1 MDLLFEELVELGL
14 ERYEKV
20 PKKKA
25 KSASSANCK
34 KTDAPRRQN
43 RAEAPRMENGNAAP
57 LNANSEEASVD
68 ASKGYEPLVASEVD
82 IPLVASEEDVP
93 LAASEEQVSLVIDVD
108 APLVASAKEAQSS
121 DKTLD
126 AAVLSAPKVN
136 IKRSRYISTP
146 VSREVWFR
154 AADQCEYVDPTT
166 GRRCSCRHGLQVD
179 HIIEFSQGGS
189 SELENLQLLCGAHNR
204 WRSRATG

>member
-25 KSASSANCK
+25 KAAPNANRSK
-34 KTDAPRRQN
+34 GDAPRGQSTD
-43 RAEAPRMENGNAAP
+43 EAPIMQNGEVSP
-57 LNANSEEASVD
+57 LNAISEEASV
-68 ASKGYEPLVASEVD
+68 SVSEGDVS
-82 IPLVASEEDVP
+82 LVASEE
-93 LAASEEQVSLVIDVD
+93 EVSLASDVD
-108 APLVASAKEAQSS
+108 APLVATAGEPQAD
-121 DKTLD
+121 DKTSD

-189 SELENLQLLCGAHNR
+189 NELENLQLLCGAHNR